1 MVAVKTEHPHI
12 VKVPGVRGGRSVIAG
27 TRIPVWLIAA
37 NWEEGCTPQEILEHH
52 PQLAPAQLYD
62 ALSYYYDH
70 AEEVKAQISEHDL
83 SDEELARLQAQW
95 SRRSST

>member
-1 MVAVKTEHPHI
+1 MATVKTEHPHI
-12 VKVPGVRGGRSVIAG
+12 VKVPGVRGGQPIISG

-37 NWEEGCTPQEILEHH
+37 NWEEGCTPQEILEHY

-70 AEEVKAQISEHDL
+70 PEEIEAQIREHNL
-83 SDEELARLQAQW
+83 SDEELANLQAQW
-95 SRRSST
+95 HHQNST